1 MLGLDKKGTG
11 VDRKQAQISGGAEVA
26 ERDVPQTEEVKT
38 LADSVLGSDVLEFYL
53 HKAKHVIP
61 GAGS

>member
-1 MLGLDKKGTG
+1 M
-11 VDRKQAQISGGAEVA
+11 DRKQAQIPGGAEVA